1 VFIGMF
7 KKKCPSC
14 AKKIEKKFNFCP
26 YCGAGQ
32 KSGVRGKVSGDFG
45 MLGVDDSGENV
56 RVEQKLPFGM
66 EKIMGS
72 LVKQLEKQ
80 MGNMDFGDVQGMPKG
95 IRINVVR
102 GNPQARQIVRE
113 VPKKKIEVAKISDK
127 ENERRMGLKK
137 VEAESK
143 VRRLADRI
151 IYEIDAPGVR
161 EKGDVVVTELA
172 TGLEIRIYSEDR
184 CYVKFIPL
192 KVELISYS
200 VKPDRV
206 FVELKS

>member
-1 VFIGMF
+1 MMF
-7 KKKCPSC
+7 KRKCSSC
-14 AKKIEKKFNFCP
+14 ARKVDRKFNFCP
-26 YCGAGQ
+26 YCGESFKARRE
-32 KSGVRGKVSGDFG
+32 KDDFG
-45 MLGVDDSGENV
+45 MLGFDDSGDEAGA
-56 RVEQKLPFGM
+56 EQKLPFGM

-80 MGNMDFGDVQGMPKG
+80 MGNMNFEGMPKG

-102 GNPQARQIVRE
+102 GNPALVGRRE
-113 VPKKKIEVAKISDK
+113 VVGGRKSASSEQLVVSSEKT
-127 ENERRMGLKK
+127 ERRMGLKK

-151 IYEIDAPGVR
+151 IYEIVAPGVR
-161 EKGDVVVTELA
+161 DKDDVVVTELA

-192 KVELISYS
+192 KVELIGYS
-200 VKPDRV
+200 VRGERV
-206 FVELKS
+206 IVELKG